1 MTLILLAAL
10 ARNGTIGRDNGLP
23 WRLPDDL
30 RRFRAL
36 TLGKTVIMGRKT
48 YESLPGS
55 LPGRHSVVVSRDK
68 GFGGAPQEIEVARS
82 LEEALARARSTEVFI
97 IGGASLFQQTLGRAD
112 RLYLTQI
119 DADIEGD
126 ASFPAYEPTDWQIVA
141 EERHPADDRHL
152 YSFRFVTLERRRG
165 QP

>member
-1 MTLILLAAL
+1 MTLSLLAAV
-10 ARNGTIGRDNGLP
+10 ARNGTIGRDNALP

-55 LPGRHSVVVSRDK
+55 LPGRHSVVVSRDPV
-68 GFGGAPQEIEVARS
+68 FAAGAAHDIEVVGS

-97 IGGASLFQQTLGRAD
+97 IGGASLYRQTLERAD
-112 RLYLTQI
+112 RLFLTQI

-126 ASFPAYEPTDWQIVA
+126 ASFPAYDPQDWELVADEP
-141 EERHPADDRHL
+141 HPADDRHAYTFHFL
-152 YSFRFVTLERRRG
+152 RFERRR
-165 QP
+165 

>member
-1 MTLILLAAL
+1 MTLSLLAAV
-10 ARNGTIGRDNGLP
+10 ARNGTIGRDNALP

-55 LPGRHSVVVSRDK
+55 LPGRHSIVVSRDPA
-68 GFGGAPQEIEVARS
+68 FVAAAHDVEVARS

-97 IGGASLFQQTLGRAD
+97 IGGANLYQQTLGQAD
-112 RLYLTQI
+112 RLFLTQI

-126 ASFPAYEPTDWQIVA
+126 ALFPAYDPQDWELVADEP
-141 EERHPADDRHL
+141 HLADDRHA
-152 YSFRFVTLERRRG
+152 YAFRFLRLERRR
-165 QP
+165 

>member
-10 ARNGTIGRDNGLP
+10 ARNGTIGRDNSLP

-30 RRFRAL
+30 RRFRTL

-68 GFGGAPQEIEVARS
+68 GFGAASQEVEVVHS

-97 IGGASLFQQTLGRAD
+97 IGGASLYQQTLGRAD

-126 ASFPAYEPTDWQIVA
+126 ASFPAYDPKDWRVVA
-141 EERHPADDRHL
+141 EEPHPADDRHL
-152 YSFRFVTLERRRG
+152 YSFRFLTLERRGRS
-165 QP
+165 